1 MPPRASVQCGDELD
15 DNDSHAGGHS
25 ARPGARAAAPRRNHH
40 RPDRPGAW
48 HLAFPPSAAA
58 AAVPGLHPR
67 LRAELFG
74 AGPAGDGLLRDLRRG
89 PGAVRLPGRPGGR
102 PAGAVRRTDQ
112 LPAGFAGGLAGA
124 GLRRIDA
131 GRRAGRPGQRA
142 FSSGRLHHPEPA
154 GLAAAAW
161 ACLLGAW
168 HQRQSGL
175 GAGAGLP
182 DRPERRLRQLACG
195 LSGLGAGGCRGAG
208 GAVAAARRS
217 G

>member
-1 MPPRASVQCGDELD
+1 MPRTASVQCGDELD
-15 DNDSHAGGHS
+15 DHDSHASGHP
-25 ARPGARAAAPRRNHH
+25 ARSGARAAAPRRDHD
-40 RPDRPGAW
+40 RPDRPGPR

-89 PGAVRLPGRPGGR
+89 SGAVGLPGRPGWSA
-102 PAGAVRRTDQ
+102 PGAVRRAGQ

-124 GLRRIDA
+124 RLWRPDA
-131 GRRAGRPGQRA
+131 GRRAGRSGQRA

-161 ACLLGAW
+161 PCLLGAW